1 MSPKKRKLSRSPEGA
16 SHQRK
21 ALRNDSI
28 STANDSRKNSNAT
41 ANIVDAS
48 ADPRQNRGAAA
59 TIRSPVSTDGSTY
72 QDATSSRSTPR
83 PTANMQASSAMSIP
97 HDGGN
102 ADEADNAEM
111 NPLLKPLSK
120 LMALV
125 SRESSTQVSHKLA
138 KIQSETATSHNQNM
152 KTNFSKFPSIEE
164 RLKKE
169 KFTADQEV
177 KKLESQLRINTNA
190 QPELA
195 KSLAAAFLEVSSKAE
210 AARRVSEVSPDAVSR
225 EEFNDLHDRFIKQHD
240 MLEKQQDLFAKQ
252 QDLVDQQQQH
262 IDDLHTSHA
271 EAKEAGLQARQ
282 QANTTERDMI
292 RDLAK
297 LDDQLQN
304 IESIATERHGAAMTQ
319 ITERLDSQ
327 SNVLS
332 QLSNTVNSATDTGS
346 GTQKGLARLEERLT
360 ATKKEV
366 GQIGAN
372 EQRAVTQRLEKYDQ
386 KLDDLRS
393 LVESLRSENA
403 RIHEDLAQKA
413 QKAKDAPEPVAATGA
428 EGQAAAPAL
437 TDALM
442 APFMARVEEKFIATE
457 AAISHLKFELNDD
470 AEGLEDA
477 LSKVQNAQ
485 GNELAHTKEQ
495 LASLAQKVGGL
506 EEQIGTCSSGIEQL
520 EQTTDQKHAQTGA
533 AYDAMRDAVAKIQGN
548 LEMLQAKTTS
558 LSDNV
563 AALEKRPVAT
573 AQTPASS
580 SSAQDALHF
589 TPMTAQSPRAA
600 ANSRSNIASGQTNGV
615 QSPRNPASPLTPF
628 GFAGGASLPR
638 DLAVLTDQ
646 VRGMVGTVTNIKQR
660 IDNLTS
666 DVVVQQMVDQFSHM
680 YPAAKDFQVVAG
692 ALQAADAR
700 LESRLEV
707 TDAKVG
713 MLQGVQ
719 NELRSKLDKLADS
732 SVEERTTKVEEAVTE
747 LREDVKVAMNDARV
761 DFDAAMG
768 LQNGVI
774 NDVRH
779 QVEAFAKT
787 AFQE

>member
-28 STANDSRKNSNAT
+28 STANGSRKNSNAT

-252 QDLVDQQQQH
+252 QDLDHQQQQH

-372 EQRAVTQRLEKYDQ
+372 EQRAVTQRLEEYDQ

-457 AAISHLKFELNDD
+457 AAISYLKFELNDD

-495 LASLAQKVGGL
+495 LASLAQKVEGL

-533 AYDAMRDAVAKIQGN
+533 AYDSMRDAVAKIHGN

-563 AALEKRPVAT
+563 AALERRSVAT
-573 AQTPASS
+573 TQMPASS
-580 SSAQDALHF
+580 LSAQDHF
-589 TPMTAQSPRAA
+589 TPITAQSPRAA
-600 ANSRSNIASGQTNGV
+600 ANSRSSIASGQTNGV

-638 DLAVLTDQ
+638 DLATLTDQ
-646 VRGMVGTVTNIKQR
+646 VRGMVGTITNIKQR

-666 DVVVQQMVDQFSHM
+666 DEVVRQMVDQFSQM

-692 ALQAADAR
+692 ALQAVDAR
-700 LESRLEV
+700 LESRLDV

-713 MLQGVQ
+713 MLQGIQ

-732 SVEERTTKVEEAVTE
+732 SVEECTSKVDEAVTE
-747 LREDVKVAMNDARV
+747 LREDVKVAMSDARADLEATV
-761 DFDAAMG
+761 
-768 LQNGVI
+768 QHQ
-774 NDVRH
+774 NDVITDIRH
-779 QVEAFAKT
+779 QVQALANT
-787 AFQE
+787 AFDG